1 MPLRY
6 YPLSRVITNRYTRGD
21 EFVKEDGTPYTGRYY
36 TTYTGASF
44 TGVNPVVGEN
54 IPLFRALQRNERH
67 GETPTVGGRRT
78 LADTRFGG
86 VGTSDLFTAQEEPAT
101 TLNQLVPYFPDPTE
115 SDYRRGYFTR
125 YFAKNV
131 SGPGYIIE
139 ISKQDWSRIQN
150 GEVEDNVLGYEI
162 ADMLWQ
168 LTGPLNDRRI
178 SQYQIQG
185 GVFDTNKRVT
195 EGEERTFRG
204 LIAFIGG
211 DYTKF
216 ARITP

>member
-6 YPLSRVITNRYTRGD
+6 YPLSRIITNRYTRGD
-21 EFVKEDGTPYTGRYY
+21 EFLKEDGTPYTGRYY

-44 TGVNPVVGEN
+44 TGPNPVVGEN
-54 IPLFRALQRNERH
+54 LPLFKAFQRNDKH
-67 GETPTVGGRRT
+67 GERTTTGGRRS
-78 LADTRFGG
+78 LVSNRLGG
-86 VGTSDLFTAQEEPAT
+86 VGTSDLFTAEDEIRT
-101 TLNQLVPYFPDPTE
+101 TLTELVPYFPTPLED
-115 SDYRRGYFTR
+115 DYKRGYFTR
-125 YFAKNV
+125 YFGKNV

-139 ISKQDWSRIQN
+139 ISKRDWTLIQN
-150 GEVEDNVLGYEI
+150 GEVETNVLGYEI

-185 GVFDTNKRVT
+185 GVYDTNKRVT

-204 LIAFIGG
+204 IINFIGG